1 LRTSAIIPVKT
12 FENAKTRLNLSS
24 NQRSQ
29 LCKIMFEEVISTVS
43 QSDKINKIIVVSKD
57 KSLKELAEKFD
68 FIQLGDE
75 ELGVNAAV
83 SIADDF
89 LRDYEIDASVVLP
102 QDIPLMTT
110 DDLDNLL
117 NFTESSKSILIV
129 PSRRF
134 DGTNALVRKPS
145 SVMETHYDED
155 SYKIHLKTGK
165 AISAKTSLVLIKR
178 IMIDVDNQHDIE
190 FLLKQNEKP
199 NLCDKI
205 NRIFS

>member
-1 LRTSAIIPVKT
+1 
-12 FENAKTRLNLSS
+12 
-24 NQRSQ
+24 
-29 LCKIMFEEVISTVS
+29 MFEEVISTVS